1 MGLVAG
7 VFFAYANSIMPGLRN
22 TDDRTFV
29 GAFQALD
36 RAIINPI
43 FTACFFGALVLT
55 GPGAGLQIDVDNHS
69 VLPWAPVAFVL
80 YLAAVIITLAVNV
93 PLNDAIKA
101 AGNPDG
107 VDDLDTARCP
117 DLENPVVV
125 GTAWTA
131 MSARRSRRPEGMS
144 WRVGAAPQAQA
155 QQAAGEKR
163 ESSEQGGESGHDGR
177 ADPVGLCRGTADI
190 GDGGNRACAGTVG
203 CRGLCRDGDA
213 VLGVRLARS
222 VRCQSRPQ
230 GCGTWRSGR
239 PGTGQRGR
247 CRARRLAGSRAA
259 RGRLGTWRGRRR
271 SRRRCWRWAW
281 FRRRRRRRRGG

>member
-1 MGLVAG
+1 VLAKTSLPTQFPQVVALL
-7 VFFAYANSIMPGLRN
+7 SIHE
-22 TDDRTFV
+22 
-29 GAFQALD
+29 
-36 RAIINPI
+36 
-43 FTACFFGALVLT
+43 
-55 GPGAGLQIDVDNHS
+55 PGAANLTPPKWCHRQLWGTANGVPPSSVTDRGERVRVSNHS

-190 GDGGNRACAGTVG
+190 GDGDNRACAGTVG

-259 RGRLGTWRGRRR
+259 RGRLGTWRG
-271 SRRRCWRWAW
+271 
-281 FRRRRRRRRGG
+281 